1 MTVADVL
8 PTYLLPYSSDLEN
21 GGWTVI
27 QRRVDDGVDFYRGW
41 DDYATG
47 FGNLNGSFWLG
58 NERIHELTQ
67 ACDNGAK
74 LYIYLESFT
83 PGDTAYAYYTRFLL
97 SDSSTNYTITIEG
110 YSGTS
115 GGTGFFSGIPFTTR
129 DQDHDSNDGVNC
141 ATNFKGGWWYNTCH
155 IANLNGLYFRE
166 DENPTATPYAIGIC
180 WGPYKGYS
188 ESMRKTEWKIHC

>member
-8 PTYLLPYSSDLEN
+8 PTYVLPCSSDLEN
-21 GGWTVI
+21 DDWTVI
-27 QRRVDDGVDFYRGW
+27 QRRVDDAVDFYRDW

-58 NERIHELTQ
+58 NDRIHELTH

-97 SDSSTNYTITIEG
+97 SNSSSNYTITIEG

-115 GGTGFFSGIPFTTR
+115 GGTGFQSGTPFSTR
-129 DQDHDSNDGVNC
+129 DQDHDLNGGSC
-141 ATNFKGGWWYNTCH
+141 ANIYKGGWWYTSCQ
-155 IANLNGLYFRE
+155 IANLN
-166 DENPTATPYAIGIC
+166 
-180 WGPYKGYS
+180 
-188 ESMRKTEWKIHC
+188 